1 MLTVEFLPSNCLV
14 LFYNILVRETEA
26 LLIIKRMLRYG
37 VWSTF
42 QRRKKEMG
50 TNELKRG
57 MSKRQIIFLA
67 LGSAIGTGLFYG
79 SAQAIKL
86 AGPSVLIAYCI
97 AGLAIFMVMRALG
110 EMIIY
115 NPLPGSFAR
124 YAANYISPLA
134 GFLTGWTYVF
144 EMILVGLADIT
155 AFATYMGFWYSDV
168 APWIWALSITLI
180 ITGINLAAV
189 EVYGEI
195 EFWLSSIKIIA
206 IVAMIVLGIA
216 IILYGWNTSANSST
230 VSIHNLWKNGGI
242 FPNGLFGFL
251 ACFSVVVFAFGGIE
265 IIGMAVME
273 VQNPHQTISKAIN
286 STPVRI
292 LLFYIMTLTIL
303 MSLYPWNKI
312 GLMDSPFVS
321 IFENLGISSAANIL
335 NIVVVTAAISAM
347 NSGMYGACRMIHGLS
362 QEGYALKKFQYLSK
376 NGVPIFVIL
385 LIFIIFLLGVIL
397 NYFYH
402 EGLFFLI
409 AAMATFATVFVW
421 LMILL
426 SQIFMRLKIS
436 KEEQGGL
443 KFPIP
448 FWPIGSIFSI
458 LFMVFIFVLLWFF
471 DDTRPVLIVG
481 FSWIIWLII
490 CFYALKF
497 YNFKKTRCTKT

>member
-1 MLTVEFLPSNCLV
+1 MV
-14 LFYNILVRETEA
+14 
-26 LLIIKRMLRYG
+26 
-37 VWSTF
+37 
-42 QRRKKEMG
+42 

-57 MSKRQIIFLA
+57 MNKRQVIFLA

-97 AGLAIFMVMRALG
+97 SGLAIFMVVRALG
-110 EMIIY
+110 EMIIH

-155 AFATYMGFWYSDV
+155 AFATYMGFWYPNV
-168 APWIWALSITLI
+168 APWIWALSITLL

-189 EVYGEI
+189 EVYGEL
-195 EFWLSSIKIIA
+195 EFWLSSVKIIA
-206 IVAMIVLGIA
+206 IIVMIVLGIA
-216 IILYGWNTSANSST
+216 IILFGWNTGVNSSA

-242 FPNGLFGFL
+242 FPNGWFGFL

-273 VQNPHQTISKAIN
+273 VQNPYQTISKAIN

-292 LLFYIMTLTIL
+292 LLFYVMTLAIL

-312 GLMDSPFVS
+312 GLMNSPFVS
-321 IFENLGISSAANIL
+321 IFENLGISYAANIL

-362 QEGYALKKFQYLSK
+362 QEGYALKRFQYLSK
-376 NGVPIFVIL
+376 NGIPIFVIL
-385 LIFIIFLLGVIL
+385 LIFIIFLLGVVL

-421 LMILL
+421 MMILL
-426 SQIFMRLKIS
+426 SQICMRLKMS
-436 KEEQGGL
+436 KEVQSGL

-448 FWPIGSIFSI
+448 FWPVGPIFSI
-458 LFMVFIFVLLWFF
+458 LFMIFIFILLCFF

-481 FSWIIWLII
+481 VSWIIWLVI
-490 CFYALKF
+490 CFYALKL
-497 YNFKKTRCTKT
+497 YNLKKKQVAIKYE

>member
-1 MLTVEFLPSNCLV
+1 M
-14 LFYNILVRETEA
+14 VRETEA

-251 ACFSVVVFAFGGIE
+251 ACFSVVVFAFGGME

>member
-1 MLTVEFLPSNCLV
+1 MV
-14 LFYNILVRETEA
+14 
-26 LLIIKRMLRYG
+26 
-37 VWSTF
+37 
-42 QRRKKEMG
+42 

-57 MSKRQIIFLA
+57 MSKRQVIFLA

-97 AGLAIFMVMRALG
+97 AGLAVFMVMRALG
-110 EMIIY
+110 EMIIH

-155 AFATYMGFWYSDV
+155 AFATYMAFWYPDV

-189 EVYGEI
+189 EVYGEL

-206 IVAMIVLGIA
+206 IIAIIILGIA
-216 IILYGWNTSANSST
+216 IIFCGLGTSTISSA
-230 VSIHNLWKNGGI
+230 VSVDNLWKNGGI
-242 FPNGLFGFL
+242 FPNGWFGFF
-251 ACFSVVVFAFGGIE
+251 ACFSVVIFAFGGIE

-286 STPVRI
+286 STPIRI

-303 MSLYPWNKI
+303 MALYPWNAI
-312 GLMDSPFVS
+312 GLMESPFVS
-321 IFENLGISSAANIL
+321 IFESLGISSAANIL

-347 NSGMYGACRMIHGLS
+347 NSGMYGAGRMIYGLS
-362 QEGYALKKFQYLSK
+362 QESYALKKFQYLSK
-376 NGVPIFVIL
+376 NGIPIFVIL
-385 LIFIIFLLGVIL
+385 LIFVIFLLGVIL

-402 EGLFFLI
+402 DRLFFLI

-421 LMILL
+421 VMILL
-426 SQIFMRLKIS
+426 SQIFMRLKMS
-436 KEEQGGL
+436 KEMQCSL

-458 LFMVFIFVLLWFF
+458 LFMVFIFILLWFF
-471 DDTRPVLIVG
+471 DDTRPILIVG
-481 FSWIIWLII
+481 VSWISWLII
-490 CFYALKF
+490 CFYALKLF
-497 YNFKKTRCTKT
+497 NFWKKKQYQSMNKD